1 MGFRY
6 TIVALGRISLPSLQR
21 RAGDR
26 VAEMSLILVVAREP
40 GPERTAA
47 PDSWL
52 GWLAGDVEL
61 GRDGVTVDYTDGAA
75 DALAATERAIR
86 EGRREIAI
94 VPVADERPGGPS
106 PDGDLANLSAWV
118 SNRVHQ
124 QPGVF
129 VHVVG
134 TPPARPPSFSEIIAE
149 LHPPDS
155 SDPQLLTAAI
165 ERAFNGDTARFGEF
179 VKALQGGVP
188 RGTQLALRGSAIQGH
203 AYRTEEPFDAKG
215 PGTSDLDVVL
225 FGDEAMAAWH
235 DDGYVVRGVNTLP
248 LSDTTAWLAP
258 SLDPARREAQS
269 IARRPVSLQAM
280 APWFLDLRAALQVQ
294 PYVLLGA

>member
-1 MGFRY
+1 
-6 TIVALGRISLPSLQR
+6 
-21 RAGDR
+21 
-26 VAEMSLILVVAREP
+26 MSLILVVAREP
-40 GPERTAA
+40 GPERTDA

-61 GRDGVTVDYTDGAA
+61 SQDDVTVDYTDGAA
-75 DALAATERAIR
+75 GALAATERAIR
-86 EGRREIAI
+86 EGRREVAI
-94 VPVADERPGGPS
+94 VPVADQQPGGPS
-106 PDGDLANLSAWV
+106 PDGDVADLSAWV
-118 SNRVHQ
+118 AKRAQ
-124 QPGVF
+124 RQPDAS

-134 TPPARPPSFSEIIAE
+134 APPARPPTFSEIIAE

-155 SDPQLLTAAI
+155 GDPQLLTAAI
-165 ERAFNGDTARFGEF
+165 ERAFDGDTTRFGEF

-188 RGTQLALRGSAIQGH
+188 RGTRLALRGSAIQGH

-248 LSDTTAWLAP
+248 LSDKTAWLAP
-258 SLDPARREAQS
+258 SLDPARREAQA

-280 APWFLDLRAALQVQ
+280 APWFLDLRSALQVQ
-294 PYVLLGA
+294 PYVLLDA